1 MWARMGSNTD
11 SPAHE
16 RSTVHSQVFTHT
28 WGLRVHSDSRHT
40 LAPTQTQP
48 CVHHR
53 TDTLSP
59 QDVRTHTRSSPS
71 AHGPQPRP
79 AHADPDAH
87 RPTPART
94 WLCWTQPRTRPPPAA
109 PRTHRGRR
117 RRPAP
122 SSPRSPGAHSGAGT
136 GHRTPLTATGT
147 AQQVTR
153 TDPGSG
159 EGPPPRCRRTEPG
172 AAGRDAAPARGDGGE
187 SNFGT
192 GPGVSGSS
200 RGHRGAVLP
209 GALTAFRQRWVRNGR
224 GAESGV
230 GAAGAT
236 HQWARAGAGGGQ
248 AEHRACAVGESGER
262 RLRSAA
268 GDGEGRDAPGEGW
281 ARLGETALLAAG
293 QRGAAAGLLGR
304 RTSGRPAVLGPASCC
319 LCPVR
324 GTHRVSALQVLLVRD
339 TGTATRN
346 TGTRFPN
353 GAVEQHS
360 GALPDCGSHKG
371 AGKPLP
377 GRERFPEGTVSADPP
392 SYSCCRVLHENAAL
406 SQHSPT

>member
-1 MWARMGSNTD
+1 MRATLGPVRGSRGAAVGIGA
-11 SPAHE
+11 PCCRE
-16 RSTVHSQVFTHT
+16 HSQPSGNAGCAMAGELRAG
-28 WGLRVHSDSRHT
+28 WGL
-40 LAPTQTQP
+40 QE
-48 CVHHR
+48 
-53 TDTLSP
+53 
-59 QDVRTHTRSSPS
+59 
-71 AHGPQPRP
+71 PRI
-79 AHADPDAH
+79 
-87 RPTPART
+87 
-94 WLCWTQPRTRPPPAA
+94 
-109 PRTHRGRR
+109 
-117 RRPAP
+117 
-122 SSPRSPGAHSGAGT
+122 
-136 GHRTPLTATGT
+136 
-147 AQQVTR
+147 
-153 TDPGSG
+153 
-159 EGPPPRCRRTEPG
+159 
-172 AAGRDAAPARGDGGE
+172 
-187 SNFGT
+187 
-192 GPGVSGSS
+192 
-200 RGHRGAVLP
+200 
-209 GALTAFRQRWVRNGR
+209 NGR
-224 GAESGV
+224 GLG
-230 GAAGAT
+230 
-236 HQWARAGAGGGQ
+236 RGGGQ
-248 AEHRACAVGESGER
+248 AEHRACAVGKSGER

-360 GALPDCGSHKG
+360 GALPGCGSHKG